1 MNLVFGSEVALL
13 GFWKCM
19 FQILFR
25 VQGQNIIDLRQKL
38 LVWRTV
44 KNPAKQVTIYLS
56 ANVNSLDELS
66 LPSLQMPQ

>member
-1 MNLVFGSEVALL
+1 MASGY
-13 GFWKCM
+13 
-19 FQILFR
+19 
-25 VQGQNIIDLRQKL
+25 QGQNIIELRQKL
-38 LVWRTV
+38 LVWHTV